1 MKNIHGKQYLWFP
14 VLLLAILLPTV
25 SRAEEAGSISTTP
38 ANILMGAQYDGIR
51 LKVNGTVP
59 AGSDVIVRITGSAGD
74 LHLREKGKIFG
85 LLWMNVGKVTLK
97 NVPKICLIDSSR
109 PLDELGNVAAPFRL
123 AGLRD
128 AIEIEKD
135 ARSEEID
142 IPHELLLL
150 KKHEGLYNE
159 SSQGV
164 KIGPVKGPSSTFS
177 ADLAIPSAIA
187 PGKYQV
193 EAIAIK
199 NGAVTGKYTT
209 TIEAKLVGFPQWLSK
224 LAFEKSLLYGVLATL
239 IAIFSGLA
247 IGLVFQSKGAH

>member
-1 MKNIHGKQYLWFP
+1 MKNVYCKKNLLFP
-14 VLLLAILLPTV
+14 LLLLLVLLPAL
-25 SRAEEAGSISTTP
+25 SHAEATGSISTVP
-38 ANILMGAQYDGIR
+38 ASILMGAQFNGID
-51 LKVNGTVP
+51 LKIKGTIP
-59 AGSDVIVRITGSAGD
+59 AESDVIVRVTGAGD
-74 LHLREKGKIFG
+74 ELHLREKGKIFG
-85 LLWMNVGKVTLK
+85 LLWMNVGKVTLR
-97 NVPKICLIDSSR
+97 NVPKVCLIDSSKA
-109 PLDELGNVAAPFRL
+109 LDELGPVAVPYRL

-135 ARSEEID
+135 GNSGGID
-142 IPHELLLL
+142 IPHELFLL

-159 SSQGV
+159 TSQGV
-164 KIGPVKGPSSTFS
+164 KLGPTEGPTRTFS

-193 EAIAIK
+193 EAIAIT
-199 NGAVTGKYTT
+199 NGAVVGKYTT

-224 LAFEKSLLYGVLATL
+224 MAFEKSLLYGILATL